1 MKNIEQRVCGRRIYT
16 FLVVCLVALMNL
28 SGYASVKVHVQYLTT
43 ADGLSNNSGPLYLS
57 GIAKALFG

>member
-1 MKNIEQRVCGRRIYT
+1 MKNIEQRVYGRRIYT

-43 ADGLSNNSGPLYLS
+43 AD
-57 GIAKALFG
+57 